1 MLACPIASVEAS
13 PIAFA
18 AVEEE
23 AEVSAG
29 FALPLPVAV
38 DDFTAAAVVPDGSSE
53 LLQAFFLLSEL
64 SVSYYRVSHLLANLG
79 WVDLYLR
86 SS

>member
-29 FALPLPVAV
+29 FALPLPVAD
-38 DDFTAAAVVPDGSSE
+38 DDFAAAAVPDGSSE

-64 SVSYYRVSHLLANLG
+64 SVSYYVPFVS
-79 WVDLYLR
+79 LY
-86 SS
+86 

>member
-38 DDFTAAAVVPDGSSE
+38 DDDFAAAAAVPDGSSE

-64 SVSYYRVSHLLANLG
+64 PVSYYVPFVS
-79 WVDLYLR
+79 LY
-86 SS
+86 